1 MKANILLIDDEENL
15 RAAAIKVLAKEG
27 HQVFAFA
34 RPEDGLARFATMEVD
49 LLITDLMM
57 PGLDGVEVLRRAKD
71 IRPSVEVIVLTAYA
85 TVDRAVEAM
94 RLGAYDFIEKP
105 LDRAALLKAVGKAIE
120 HQRLAVENRRLRE
133 QLGQLRTE
141 ESLVGSCPEML
152 AIKKLIRQIAATDV
166 SVLIGG
172 ETGTGKEVVADILHT
187 LSPRRDRALVKI
199 SCAAIPEALL
209 ESELF
214 GYERGAFTG
223 AANAKAGKF
232 ELAQG
237 GTLFLDE
244 IAEMSPSLQA
254 KLLRVL
260 QDGRFQRL
268 GGTRELEIDFR
279 LLSATHVD
287 IPKAIEEKKFRA
299 DLYYRLN
306 VIALTLPPL
315 RDRREDIPL
324 LADHLFQ
331 KHAARMRKPV
341 HAITPAAMAQLLAH
355 AWPGNVRE
363 LENVIQS
370 ALATATDDTLQG
382 FSLSASNPS
391 PSRISSAPSARTL
404 TIPIG
409 TRLAVIEDQVISE
422 TLKECGGD
430 KQKAAHMLGVSER
443 TLYRHV
449 AGSNPPLP

>member
-1 MKANILLIDDEENL
+1 MKADILLIDDEENL
-15 RAAAIKVLAKEG
+15 RAVAIKVLTKEG
-27 HQVFAFA
+27 HRVSAFA
-34 RPEDGLARFATMEVD
+34 TPEEGLAWFAGEEVD

-57 PGLDGVEVLRRAKD
+57 PGFDGIEVLKRAKEM
-71 IRPSVEVIVLTAYA
+71 RPAVEVIVLTAYA
-85 TVDRAVEAM
+85 SVDRAVEAM

-105 LDRAALLKAVGKAIE
+105 LNRVALVKAVGKALE
-120 HQRLAVENRRLRE
+120 HKQLAVENRRLRE

-141 ESLVGSCPEML
+141 ESLVGNCPEIL
-152 AIKKLIRQIAATDV
+152 AVKELVRQIAPADV
-166 SVLIGG
+166 SVLIRG
-172 ETGTGKEVVADILHT
+172 ETGAGKEVVADILHT
-187 LSPRRDRALVKI
+187 LSPRRDQALVKI
-199 SCAAIPEALL
+199 SCAAIPETLL

-223 AANAKAGKF
+223 AASAKAGKF

-268 GGTRELEIDFR
+268 GGTRNLEIDFR

-287 IPKAIEEKKFRA
+287 IPRAIEEKKFRA

-306 VIALTLPPL
+306 VVTLTLPAL
-315 RDRREDIPL
+315 RDRRGDIPL
-324 LADHLFQ
+324 LADHLLK
-331 KHAARMRKPV
+331 KHAARMRKQIGT
-341 HAITPAAMAQLLAH
+341 ITPAAMEQLLAH
-355 AWPGNVRE
+355 SWPGNVRE

-370 ALATATDDTLQG
+370 ALAMATDDTLRN
-382 FSLSASNPS
+382 FSFSPMNPGPAQSSLTSSASTLS
-391 PSRISSAPSARTL
+391 IS
-404 TIPIG
+404 IG
-409 TRLAVIEDQVISE
+409 TPLAAVEDQVIAE
-422 TLKECGGD
+422 TLKACSGD
-430 KQKAAHMLGVSER
+430 KQKAAHLLGISER

-449 AGSNPPLP
+449 AGSSRPPS

>member
-1 MKANILLIDDEENL
+1 MKADILLIDDEENL

-27 HQVFAFA
+27 YRVSAFA
-34 RPEDGLARFATMEVD
+34 TPEEGLAQFASKNVD

-57 PGLDGVEVLRRAKD
+57 PGLDGIEVLKRAKE
-71 IRPSVEVIVLTAYA
+71 IRPAVEVIVLTAYA
-85 TVDRAVEAM
+85 SVDMAVEAM

-105 LDRAALLKAVGKAIE
+105 LDRAALLKAVGKALE
-120 HQRLAVENRRLRE
+120 HQRMVIENRRLRE

-141 ESLVGSCPEML
+141 DSLVGNCPEML
-152 AIKKLIRQIAATDV
+152 AVKNLIRQIAATDV
-166 SVLIGG
+166 SVLIQG
-172 ETGTGKEVVADILHT
+172 ETGTGKEVVADVIHT
-187 LSPRRDRALVKI
+187 LGPRRDKALVKI
-199 SCAAIPEALL
+199 SCAAIPEMLL

-244 IAEMSPSLQA
+244 IAEMSPPLQA

-268 GGTRELEIDFR
+268 GSTRDLEIDFR
-279 LLSATHVD
+279 LLSATHVN
-287 IPKAIEEKKFRA
+287 IPRAIDEKKFRA

-306 VIALTLPPL
+306 VIALNLPAL
-315 RDRREDIPL
+315 RDRCEDIPL
-324 LADHLFQ
+324 LADHLLQ
-331 KHAARMRKPV
+331 KHAARMGKQI
-341 HAITPAAMAQLLAH
+341 HAIAPAAMAQLLAH
-355 AWPGNVRE
+355 PWLGNVRE

-370 ALATATDDTLQG
+370 ALATATDNTLHG
-382 FSLSASNPS
+382 FSLSALNPS
-391 PSRISSAPSARTL
+391 PSRVPSASSARTL
-404 TIPIG
+404 TIPVG
-409 TRLAVIEDQVISE
+409 TPLAAVEDQVIGE

-430 KQKAAHMLGVSER
+430 KQKAAQMLGISER
-443 TLYRHV
+443 TLYRRFS
-449 AGSNPPLP
+449 GSGQPST

>member
-1 MKANILLIDDEENL
+1 MKADILLIDDEENL
-15 RAAAIKVLAKEG
+15 RAAAVKILAKQG
-27 HQVFAFA
+27 HRVSAFA
-34 RPEDGLARFATMEVD
+34 SPDECLAKLAREGAD
-49 LLITDLMM
+49 LVITDLLM
-57 PGLDGVEVLRRAKD
+57 PGMDGIAVLKRAKE
-71 IRPSVEVIVLTAYA
+71 IRPAVEVIVLTAHA
-85 TVDRAVEAM
+85 SVDKAVEAM

-105 LDRAALLKAVGKAIE
+105 LDRAALLKAVGKALE
-120 HQRLAVENRRLRE
+120 RQRLTGENRQLRE

-141 ESLVGSCPEML
+141 ESLVGNSPGML
-152 AIKKLIRQIAATDV
+152 AVKNLIRQIAATDV
-166 SVLIGG
+166 SVLIQG
-172 ETGTGKEVVADILHT
+172 ETGTGKEVVADILHA
-187 LSPRRDRALVKI
+187 LSPRREKALVKI
-199 SCAAIPEALL
+199 SCAAIPETLL

-244 IAEMSPSLQA
+244 IAEMSPPLQA
-254 KLLRVL
+254 KLLRVV

-268 GGTRELEIDFR
+268 GGTRDLAIDFR

-287 IPKAIEEKKFRA
+287 IPKAIEENKFRT

-306 VIALTLPPL
+306 VVTLTLPAL
-315 RDRREDIPL
+315 RDRRADIPL
-324 LADHLFQ
+324 LADHLLQ
-331 KHAARMRKPV
+331 KHAARMQKPV
-341 HAITPAAMAQLLAH
+341 RTIAPAAMEQLLAH

-370 ALATATDDTLQG
+370 ALATATDETIRN
-382 FSLSASNPS
+382 FSLLALNPNPAHAHPTSAG
-391 PSRISSAPSARTL
+391 RAL

-409 TRLAVIEDQVISE
+409 IPLAVVEGQIICE
-422 TLKECGGD
+422 TLKACGGD
-430 KQKAAHMLGVSER
+430 KQKAAQLLGVSER

-449 AGSNPPLP
+449 PRPDQSPT

>member
-1 MKANILLIDDEENL
+1 MKADILLIDDEENL
-15 RAAAIKVLAKEG
+15 RAVAIKVLTKEG
-27 HQVFAFA
+27 HRVSAFA
-34 RPEDGLARFATMEVD
+34 TPEEGLAWFAGEEVD

-57 PGLDGVEVLRRAKD
+57 PGFDGIEVLKRAKEM
-71 IRPSVEVIVLTAYA
+71 RPAVEVIVLTAYA
-85 TVDRAVEAM
+85 SVDRAVEAM

-105 LDRAALLKAVGKAIE
+105 LNRVALVKAVGKALE
-120 HQRLAVENRRLRE
+120 HKQLAVENRRLRE

-141 ESLVGSCPEML
+141 ESLVGNCPEIL
-152 AIKKLIRQIAATDV
+152 AVKELVRQIAPADV
-166 SVLIGG
+166 SVLIRG
-172 ETGTGKEVVADILHT
+172 ETGAGKEVVADILHT
-187 LSPRRDRALVKI
+187 LSPRRDQALVKI
-199 SCAAIPEALL
+199 SCAAIPETLL

-223 AANAKAGKF
+223 AASAKAGKF

-268 GGTRELEIDFR
+268 GGTRNLEIDFR

-287 IPKAIEEKKFRA
+287 IPRAIEEKKFRA

-306 VIALTLPPL
+306 VVTLTLPAL
-315 RDRREDIPL
+315 RDRRGDIPL
-324 LADHLFQ
+324 LADHLLK
-331 KHAARMRKPV
+331 KHAARMRKQIGT
-341 HAITPAAMAQLLAH
+341 ITPAAMEQLLAH
-355 AWPGNVRE
+355 SWPGNVRE

-370 ALATATDDTLQG
+370 ALATATDDTLRN
-382 FSLSASNPS
+382 FSFSPMNPGPAQSSLTSSASTLS
-391 PSRISSAPSARTL
+391 IS
-404 TIPIG
+404 IG
-409 TRLAVIEDQVISE
+409 TPLAAVEDQVIAE
-422 TLKECGGD
+422 TLKACSGD
-430 KQKAAHMLGVSER
+430 KQKAAHLLGISER

-449 AGSNPPLP
+449 AGSSRPPS